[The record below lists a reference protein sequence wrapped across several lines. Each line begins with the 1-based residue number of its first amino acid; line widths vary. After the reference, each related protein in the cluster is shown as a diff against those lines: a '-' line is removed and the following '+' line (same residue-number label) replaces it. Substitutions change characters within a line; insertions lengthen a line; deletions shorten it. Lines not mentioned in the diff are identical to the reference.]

1 LIHAEFHKKKL
12 IQRIKMDCIKQLEIA
27 YCENLI
33 LVKRERIARLSGQK
47 YVGESSKTLIRP
59 RFDCRS
65 EEALIQKEVYGGYVP
80 LLNHLDQEISRAMM
94 SKRIIPIQLTHYDK
108 TNITN
113 FENICTNGN
122 DDFLGQCMK
131 SRVL

>member
-1 LIHAEFHKKKL
+1 
-12 IQRIKMDCIKQLEIA
+12 MDCIKQLEIA

-65 EEALIQKEVYGGYVP
+65 EEALIQKEVYGGYAP
-80 LLNHLDQEISRAMM
+80 LLNRLDQEITRAMM
-94 SKRIIPIQLTHYDK
+94 TKRIVPIQLPYYDK
-108 TNITN
+108 TNINN
-113 FENICTNGN
+113 FENICTSNGN

-131 SRVL
+131 NRVL

>member
-1 LIHAEFHKKKL
+1 MDSIKKL
-12 IQRIKMDCIKQLEIA
+12 ETD

-65 EEALIQKEVYGGYVP
+65 EEALIQKEVYADYAH
-80 LLNHLDQEISRAMM
+80 LLNQLDQEITRTMM
-94 SKRIIPIQLTHYDK
+94 TKRIVPFQVTDYDK
-108 TNITN
+108 TNNTN
-113 FENICTNGN
+113 FGNICI
-122 DDFLGQCMK
+122 DDFLGRCLK
-131 SRVL
+131 DRVL

>member
-1 LIHAEFHKKKL
+1 MDSIKKL
-12 IQRIKMDCIKQLEIA
+12 ETD

-65 EEALIQKEVYGGYVP
+65 EEALIQKEVYADYAH
-80 LLNHLDQEISRAMM
+80 LLNQLDQEITRAMM
-94 SKRIIPIQLTHYDK
+94 TKRIVPVQVTDYDK
-108 TNITN
+108 TNNTN
-113 FENICTNGN
+113 FGNICT
-122 DDFLGQCMK
+122 DDFLGRCLK
-131 SRVL
+131 GRVL